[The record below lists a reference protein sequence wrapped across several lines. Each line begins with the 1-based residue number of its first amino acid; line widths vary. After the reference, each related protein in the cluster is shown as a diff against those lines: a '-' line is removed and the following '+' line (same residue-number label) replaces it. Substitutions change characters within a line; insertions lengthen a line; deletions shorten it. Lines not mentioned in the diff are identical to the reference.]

1 MNYQVTLTQQA
12 QTDLREIFRYI
23 AAELQSPQNALG
35 QLSRLEQ
42 AIAALDR
49 MPERFRL
56 YDTPKWRERNLR
68 IMPVDHYLVFYIPDH
83 NRATVTILRVM
94 YGGRDVE
101 SQLSGME

>member
-12 QTDLREIFRYI
+12 QTDLREIFCYI

-35 QLSRLEQ
+35 QLSRLEE
-42 AIAALDR
+42 AIASLDR

-68 IMPVDHYLVFYIPDH
+68 IMPVNHYLVFYIPDH